1 MIDRKL
7 VEILRCPVTRQAV
20 SLAPKDRLREL
31 NAAIEAGT
39 LAHADGRKVEAP
51 LEAALLTA
59 DDARIYAVR
68 DGIPIMLADEAI
80 VAVPTGGAAP
90 TTL

>member
-20 SLAPKDRLREL
+20 SLAPKDRLRDI
-31 NAAIEAGT
+31 NAAIAAGT
-39 LAHADGRKVEAP
+39 LVHADGRKVEAP

-59 DDARIYAVR
+59 DEARIYAVR
-68 DGIPIMLADEAI
+68 DGIPIMLVDEAI
-80 VAVPTGGAAP
+80 VAPGAAVAP
-90 TTL
+90 AHG

>member
-20 SLAPKDRLREL
+20 SLAPKDRLRDI
-31 NAAIEAGT
+31 NAAIAAGT
-39 LAHADGRKVEAP
+39 LVHADGRKVGAP

-59 DDARIYAVR
+59 DEARIYAVR

-80 VAVPTGGAAP
+80 VAPGAAVAP
-90 TTL
+90 AHG